1 MNWCIIIP
9 LLVGLISAI
18 LGYLLGRLSSN
29 SDNSEAEAWEQK
41 YKSLEA
47 DLADCKS
54 KLAVKPKPSKPRTD
68 KSAKAGAVKK
78 TPAKGTG
85 VSSLATATPV
95 LIPFNADL
103 AKSVFGKRI
112 KQDDLKVVEGIGPKI
127 EGLFKEAGVKTWK
140 ALSECSVEKCQEVL
154 NTGGE
159 RYRIHNP
166 GTWPKQAKMA
176 NENKW
181 EELKKW
187 QDSLKGGR

>member
-18 LGYLLGRLSSN
+18 LGYLLGRLSSK
-29 SDNSEAEAWEQK
+29 SDNSEVEAWERK

-54 KLAVKPKPSKPRTD
+54 KLAAKPKPAKPASPKTE
-68 KSAKAGAVKK
+68 AVKK
-78 TPAKGTG
+78 SPAKGTG
-85 VSSLATATPV
+85 ASAIAASAPALV
-95 LIPFNADL
+95 PFNADL

-127 EGLFKEAGVKTWK
+127 EGLFNEAGIKTWK

-154 NTGGE
+154 NSGGD

-176 NENKW
+176 YENKW

-187 QDSLKGGR
+187 QDSLKGGK